1 MMLLLLPDRRWYIV
15 AALLAAAAPLALVW
29 PGGAG
34 LFLLLDLL
42 WVAALVIDAWRSA
55 GPELAAVGISR
66 EAPPA
71 FSVGRSLPVSYRW
84 SNQARR
90 ALTLQVREEFPA
102 PLSPV
107 HGLERRI
114 VLPAAGELRES
125 VLVKPERRGKGAAG
139 TLHLRVLGPWG
150 LCWRQDRRE
159 LLWRAVVYP
168 NLVGAS
174 LRSLPT
180 QAQRRREAGFRS
192 VRRIGEGRVFESLKE
207 WVPGDDTRTI
217 DWKATARR
225 GKVMARQ
232 YEDERRQQVLL
243 VIDAGRMLT
252 AEVDGRPR
260 LEAVVEAALHLAH
273 SAVEHDDNI
282 GLMVFADEVQ
292 QYLPPARGRRALR
305 GVLDALAAIEGKLVE
320 PNYPAAFAYLA
331 VRNRKRALTVLFT
344 DVIDRTAS
352 EALVA
357 QVGTL
362 RPRHLPLAVT
372 LRDPSLERLAT
383 ARPVMAGAAFERAAA
398 EELLQ
403 SRESALADM
412 RSRGVLVLDVSPSGA
427 SAAVVEQYNRLKRRG
442 VL

>member
-1 MMLLLLPDRRWYIV
+1 MTAYLPDHRWYVV
-15 AALLAAAAPLALVW
+15 AALLALVAPLALVW
-29 PGGAG
+29 PGAG
-34 LFLLLDLL
+34 GVLFGLDLL
-42 WVAALVIDAWRSA
+42 WLLALAVDAWRV
-55 GPELAAVGISR
+55 GNIRLAALGIVR

-71 FSVGRSLPVSYRW
+71 FSVGRPLPVSYRW
-84 SNQARR
+84 TNPERL
-90 ALTLQVREEFPA
+90 ALSLRVREVFPA
-102 PLSPV
+102 PLVPER
-107 HGLERRI
+107 GMERRLI
-114 VLPAAGELRES
+114 LPPRATTEEEVVLH
-125 VLVKPERRGKGAAG
+125 PERRGKGTGG
-139 TLHLRVLGPWG
+139 TLHLRLLGPWG
-150 LCWRQDRRE
+150 LCWRQGRRD
-159 LLWRAVVYP
+159 LPWRAIVYP

-192 VRRIGEGRVFESLKE
+192 VRRLGEGRMFESLKE
-207 WVPGDDTRTI
+207 WVPGEDTRTI

-252 AEVDGRPR
+252 AEVDGRSR
-260 LEAVVEAALHLAH
+260 LESVVEAALHLAH
-273 SAVEHDDNI
+273 SAVDHDDNI

-292 QYLPPARGRRALR
+292 QFLPPARGRRALR
-305 GVLDALAAIEGKLVE
+305 GVLDALAAIEGRLVE

-331 VRNRKRALTVLFT
+331 ARNRKRALTVLFT

-383 ARPVMAGAAFERAAA
+383 VRPGTAEGAFERAAA

-403 SRESALADM
+403 SREAALTEM
-412 RSRGVLVLDVSPSGA
+412 RAHGVLVLDVPPSGA
-427 SAAVVEQYNRLKRRG
+427 SAAVVGQYNRLKRRG